1 MNPGIAVSVVLVN
14 YKVYRYLHLA
24 LQSLE
29 QSIVYFDRCLA
40 GEAETGEGWMPEDL
54 RLDQDGSVNVEVWVV
69 DNASDDGSEELI
81 RASFPW
87 VHWIQNTENVGF
99 ARANNQALRQ
109 AQGRYLLI
117 QNPDTVLSELTLWK
131 CWQAMESD
139 PAVGALGV
147 RMLDGQGR
155 FLRESK
161 RGLPTPEAA
170 FFKLTGLAAIFPRH
184 PRLGAYHAGHLDP
197 ESDHDVAILAGAFM
211 WVRAQVAQEIGLL
224 DERYF
229 MYGEDIDWSYRILLA
244 GYRNRYL
251 GTNPIIHFKG
261 ESTQKESMRYV
272 RMFYGAMMEFAD
284 RYYGTS
290 RSFWLHIMLRIGI
303 AGRAT
308 LSVLRRWS
316 TWVFHPV
323 LDWLGFMG
331 LMKILTRFWE
341 NHIKVNTELGY
352 PAEFTQYVIPIYVS
366 IWVLSGWLNGVYETP
381 YRYHRVIR
389 GMALGTLAIGFVYAF
404 LPSEWRFSR
413 GLILAGASGCLLLS
427 LSIKGI
433 VKLIL
438 YGNLTEEDRNGRGLV
453 LGVGSGQG
461 IRLAANLYMGIES
474 TRWIGHVADGLPNL
488 LADDQALGQSGNLS
502 AIVSS
507 FEPEELVLDSRQI
520 SFERIIEITTSLHG
534 MVKNFKYLPKDM
546 EALIGSGDIIL
557 PSNHQDSILVD
568 YSGYDF
574 RRSQRWTNLVMGIA
588 LFVMQ
593 LLLYFRLKPIYRE
606 FSIPWRLWG
615 GRLDWFGSKKLN
627 SKPFL
632 FDLDAIACAKSIQS
646 ERARNVWIKFLVSG
660 KLHKTPLYYAI
671 HHSSNMMN

>member
-1 MNPGIAVSVVLVN
+1 MVLVN

-29 QSIVYFDRCLA
+29 QSIVYFDRNLA
-40 GEAETGEGWMPEDL
+40 GEAETEEGWTPGDL
-54 RLDQDGSVNVEVWVV
+54 RLASCGSVNVEVWVV
-69 DNASDDGSEELI
+69 DNASEDGSEALI
-81 RASFPW
+81 KAAFPW
-87 VHWIQNTENVGF
+87 VHWIQNAENLGF

-109 AQGRYLLI
+109 AGGRYLLL
-117 QNPDTVLSELTLWK
+117 QNPDTVLTEKTLWK

-147 RMLDGQGR
+147 RMLDGHGQ

-170 FFKLTGLAAIFPRH
+170 FFKLTGLAAVFPKH

-229 MYGEDIDWSYRILLA
+229 MYGEDIDWSYRILRA

-272 RMFYGAMMEFAD
+272 RMFYGAMMEFAR
-284 RYYGTS
+284 RYYGTPK
-290 RSFWLHIMLRIGI
+290 SFWLHTFLRIGI

-316 TWVFHPV
+316 VWAFHPV
-323 LDWLGFMG
+323 LDWLGFLA
-331 LMKILTRFWE
+331 LMKILTGFWE
-341 NHIKVNTELGY
+341 NNVKTNIGLAY
-352 PAEFTQYVIPIYVS
+352 PGEFTQYVIPAYVS
-366 IWVLSGWLNGVYETP
+366 IWVLSCWLNGAYEHP

-389 GMALGTLAIGFVYAF
+389 GMVVGTLVIGFVYAF
-404 LPSEWRFSR
+404 LPLEWRFSR
-413 GLILAGASGCLLLS
+413 GLILAGAAACMVFS
-427 LSIKGI
+427 LGFKGM
-433 VKLIL
+433 VRLIL
-438 YGNLTEEDRNGRGLV
+438 YGRLTEEDRNGRGLV
-453 LGVGSGQG
+453 LGIGSGQG
-461 IRLAANLYMGIES
+461 IRLAESLYMELPS
-474 TRWIGHVADGLPNL
+474 TRWIGHVADVSSNHLKDHESISHIGE
-488 LADDQALGQSGNLS
+488 LS
-502 AIVSS
+502 SIVSA
-507 FEPEELVLDSRQI
+507 FEPEEVVVDSRQFT
-520 SFERIIEITTSLHG
+520 FERIFAIIISLKKT
-534 MVKNFKYLPKDM
+534 VKHFKFVPEGM
-546 EALIGSGDIIL
+546 EALIGNGDIIL
-557 PSNHQDSILVD
+557 PAKHQDSISVD

-574 RRSQRWTNLVMGIA
+574 RRSQRWTNLVMGML
-588 LFVMQ
+588 LFTMQ
-593 LLLYFRLKPIYRE
+593 PFLYFRLKLIYRD

-627 SKPFL
+627 PKPFL
-632 FDLDAIACAKSIQS
+632 FDLEALSGPSGVQS
-646 ERARNVWIKFLVSG
+646 EKARNVWIRLLASG
-660 KLHKTPLYYAI
+660 KLRKTPLVYAI
-671 HHSSNMMN
+671 RHSANLMK